1 MAAYSLSG
9 KAAEELE
16 RVYEY
21 SVLTFGLV
29 QARSYVNGLHQL
41 FQTLADNPMLGRSAE
56 RLAPEMRCIEYK
68 SHSIFYRHANR
79 HTLIVRVLHQTMDV
93 DRHL

>member
-1 MAAYSLSG
+1 
-9 KAAEELE
+9 
-16 RVYEY
+16 
-21 SVLTFGLV
+21 
-29 QARSYVNGLHQL
+29 
-41 FQTLADNPMLGRSAE
+41 MLGRSAE
-56 RLAPEMRCIEYK
+56 RLAPEMRRIEYK

>member
-1 MAAYSLSG
+1 
-9 KAAEELE
+9 
-16 RVYEY
+16 
-21 SVLTFGLV
+21 
-29 QARSYVNGLHQL
+29 
-41 FQTLADNPMLGRSAE
+41 
-56 RLAPEMRCIEYK
+56 MRRIEYK